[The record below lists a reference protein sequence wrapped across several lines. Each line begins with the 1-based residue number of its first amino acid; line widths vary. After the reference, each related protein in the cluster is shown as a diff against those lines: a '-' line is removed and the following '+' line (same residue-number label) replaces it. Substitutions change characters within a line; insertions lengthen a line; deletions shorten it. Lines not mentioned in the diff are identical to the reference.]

1 MTLTEKQIA
10 ELWGEEGPYSEARY
24 IVEHRILDDSV
35 SIIFLRVEV
44 NINPFTFKI
53 IKKNR
58 KEFIDDKMV
67 QELLNNAECLGF
79 KDGYLSTAFQGKF
92 LVDDDSEVIKEA
104 KKITEEVKRAVI
116 RMHKYVIKL
125 IDKPA
130 FTIRIR

>member
-1 MTLTEKQIA
+1 MNLTEKQIA

-24 IVEHRILDDSV
+24 IIEHRILDDSV
-35 SIIFLRVEV
+35 SRIFLRVEV

-53 IKKNR
+53 IKKKR
-58 KEFIDDKMV
+58 KEFIEDKMV
-67 QELLNNAECLGF
+67 QELLNNAEYLGF

-104 KKITEEVKRAVI
+104 KKIIEEVKTAVI
-116 RMHKYVIKL
+116 RMHKYVIKI

-130 FTIRIR
+130 FTIRIK

>member
-1 MTLTEKQIA
+1 MNLTGKQIA

-24 IVEHRILDDSV
+24 IIEHRILDDSV
-35 SIIFLRVEV
+35 SRIFLRVEV
-44 NINPFTFKI
+44 NINPFTFKN

-58 KEFIDDKMV
+58 KEFIDDRMV
-67 QELLNNAECLGF
+67 QELLNNAEYLGL

-92 LVDDDSEVIKEA
+92 LVDDDSEVINEA
-104 KKITEEVKRAVI
+104 KKIIEEVKQAVI
-116 RMHKYVIKL
+116 RMHKYVIKI

>member
-1 MTLTEKQIA
+1 MNLTEKQRA

-24 IVEHRILDDSV
+24 IIEHRILDDSV
-35 SIIFLRVEV
+35 SRIFLRVEV

-67 QELLNNAECLGF
+67 QELLNNAEYLGF
-79 KDGYLSTAFQGKF
+79 KDGYLATAFQGKF
-92 LVDDDSEVIKEA
+92 LVDDDSEVINEA
-104 KKITEEVKRAVI
+104 KKIIEEVKQAVI
-116 RMHKYVIKL
+116 RMHKYVIKI

-130 FTIRIR
+130 FTIRIK